1 MKKLMMTLIGLLVL
15 VGCASPSAEGSD
27 GFDKTKTI
35 SVVSREDGSGTRGAF
50 IELLGIE
57 EKGADGSK
65 QDKTTQEAII
75 ANKTD
80 VMMNQIATDTYAIGY
95 LSLGSLNDTIKGL
108 QIDGVE
114 PTVENIKS
122 GSYKVARPFNIV
134 LNDNTDE
141 ATEDFVKYVLS
152 KEGQAVVE
160 ANGYIATDTDYAYE
174 AVDVSGKIVIAG
186 SSSVSPVMEK
196 LVEAY
201 KAINS
206 AVTIEIQTSDSTA
219 GVQAAIDGTANIGM
233 ASREL
238 KDEEAAK
245 VEGVVIGIDG
255 IVVVVNK
262 ANTAVN
268 LTSEQVKDIYVGNT
282 ETWETLISE

>member
-1 MKKLMMTLIGLLVL
+1 MT
-15 VGCASPSAEGSD
+15 
-27 GFDKTKTI
+27 
-35 SVVSREDGSGTRGAF
+35 
-50 IELLGIE
+50 
-57 EKGADGSK
+57 
-65 QDKTTQEAII
+65 
-75 ANKTD
+75 
-80 VMMNQIATDTYAIGY
+80 
-95 LSLGSLNDTIKGL
+95 
-108 QIDGVE
+108 
-114 PTVENIKS
+114 
-122 GSYKVARPFNIV
+122 
-134 LNDNTDE
+134 
-141 ATEDFVKYVLS
+141 
-152 KEGQAVVE
+152 
-160 ANGYIATDTDYAYE
+160 
-174 AVDVSGKIVIAG
+174 IAG

-206 AVTIEIQTSDSTA
+206 AVSIEIQTSDSTA